1 MASPE
6 EAFGKFRTWKKS
18 KTVLK
23 VTLLTNGTAETFVGT
38 IAAVDEVAEQVS
50 FAIPADRCHQVVS
63 FVGVTFL
70 VGKRRLEAERG
81 EENVLMCE
89 EIGC

>member
-1 MASPE
+1 
-6 EAFGKFRTWKKS
+6 
-18 KTVLK
+18 
-23 VTLLTNGTAETFVGT
+23 
-38 IAAVDEVAEQVS
+38 VDEVAEQVS